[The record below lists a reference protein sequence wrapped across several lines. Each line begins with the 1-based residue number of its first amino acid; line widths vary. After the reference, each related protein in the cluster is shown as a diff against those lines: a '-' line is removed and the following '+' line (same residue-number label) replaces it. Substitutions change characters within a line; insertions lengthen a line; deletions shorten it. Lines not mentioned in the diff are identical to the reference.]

1 MFDLLWSGAGTRN
14 RWAGVGRWVRQPFEV
29 VEAALQVTALLPGAA
44 LVAEVGVGERIVV
57 ERPDAGAAN
66 LAEERSSLERL
77 DRDQLAIG
85 ALRHPVAAG
94 SAVEG
99 GDSVDE
105 KLLLARI
112 GRPLV
117 QGLDHHGVDG
127 VFHGVVRVEV
137 AGKPEQRPPCRFIQR
152 RELERPDLAG
162 REERD
167 RTGREYQGPD
177 QDTGTLLQELPARWR
192 TGLHGSS
199 FAPEGLHARPS
210 RSSFSS
216 APRGCCALAPR
227 YKVGRAYPSNRE
239 TPKPGKRRN
248 LHSGGHHQDGVPD
261 MNDASRRF
269 TAPAASICTM
279 CPRSASTSTFTRAGR
294 PAACEAGMI
303 RSFAPHT
310 TSVGTFDDASTS
322 RKSRPCLPPGKRLS
336 ASLRSAAS
344 TPSSLLYFRRL
355 STNWRVTSLSSAKS
369 CATQG
374 LRALRF
380 AARTKASM

>member
-14 RWAGVGRWVRQPFEV
+14 RWAGVGRRVWKPFEV
-29 VEAALQVTALLPGAA
+29 VEAPLQVAALLPGAA
-44 LVAEVGVGERIVV
+44 LVAEVGVGQRIVV
-57 ERPDAGAAN
+57 ERRDAGAAN

-77 DRDQLAIG
+77 DREQLAIG

-117 QGLDHHGVDG
+117 QGLDHHGVNG

-152 RELERPDLAG
+152 RKLERPDLAW

-167 RTGREYQGPD
+167 RTGREHQGPD
-177 QDTGTLLQELPARWR
+177 QDTGALLQELPARWR

-216 APRGCCALAPR
+216 APAVAARL
-227 YKVGRAYPSNRE
+227 RE
-239 TPKPGKRRN
+239 GIRSKERIHRSRKRRN

-261 MNDASRRF
+261 MSDASSRF

-294 PAACEAGMI
+294 PAACEAGMT
-303 RSFAPHT
+303 RSFAPQT
-310 TSVGTFDDASTS
+310 TSAGTFDEASTS
-322 RKSRPCLPPGKRLS
+322 WKSRPCAPPGKRLS
-336 ASLRSAAS
+336 ASFRSAAS
-344 TPSSLLYFRRL
+344 TPSSLLYLRRL
-355 STNWRVTSLSSAKS
+355 STSWRVTSLSSA
-369 CATQG
+369 
-374 LRALRF
+374 
-380 AARTKASM
+380 

>member
-105 KLLLARI
+105 KLLLAWIR
-112 GRPLV
+112 GPLV

-177 QDTGTLLQELPARWR
+177 EDTGTLLQELPARWR
-192 TGLHGSS
+192 SGLHGSS

-216 APRGCCALAPR
+216 APAVAARLRGGIRLKER
-227 YKVGRAYPSNRE
+227 IHRSGKRRNRE
-239 TPKPGKRRN
+239 TPKLTFWGTPSRWCPRHERRQQPI
-248 LHSGGHHQDGVPD
+248 HR
-261 MNDASRRF
+261 ASRF
-269 TAPAASICTM
+269 HLHHVSPIGEHLDLH
-279 CPRSASTSTFTRAGR
+279 AGR
-294 PAACEAGMI
+294 QTG
-303 RSFAPHT
+303 R
-310 TSVGTFDDASTS
+310 
-322 RKSRPCLPPGKRLS
+322 
-336 ASLRSAAS
+336 
-344 TPSSLLYFRRL
+344 
-355 STNWRVTSLSSAKS
+355 
-369 CATQG
+369 
-374 LRALRF
+374 
-380 AARTKASM
+380 

>member
-14 RWAGVGRWVRQPFEV
+14 RWAGVGRRVWQPFEV
-29 VEAALQVTALLPGAA
+29 VEAPLQVAALLPGAA
-44 LVAEVGVGERIVV
+44 LVAEVGVGQRIVV
-57 ERPDAGAAN
+57 ERRDAGAAN

-77 DRDQLAIG
+77 DREQLAIG

-105 KLLLARI
+105 KLLLAWIR
-112 GRPLV
+112 GPLV
-117 QGLDHHGVDG
+117 QGLHHHGVDG

-152 RELERPDLAG
+152 RKLERPDLAW

-167 RTGREYQGPD
+167 RTGREHQGPD
-177 QDTGTLLQELPARWR
+177 EDTGTLLQEFPARWR
-192 TGLHGSS
+192 GGHGSS

-216 APRGCCALAPR
+216 TRAVAARLRRGIRL
-227 YKVGRAYPSNRE
+227 RAGIHRS
-239 TPKPGKRRN
+239 GKRRN
-248 LHSGGHHQDGVPD
+248 FPHP
-261 MNDASRRF
+261 MNDASSRF

-294 PAACEAGMI
+294 PAAWEAGMI
-303 RSFAPHT
+303 RSFAPQT
-310 TSVGTFDDASTS
+310 TSAGTFDDASTS
-322 RKSRPCLPPGKRLS
+322 WKSRPCVPPGKRLS
-336 ASLRSAAS
+336 TSLRSAAS

-355 STNWRVTSLSSAKS
+355 STSWRVTSLSSA
-369 CATQG
+369 
-374 LRALRF
+374 
-380 AARTKASM
+380 